1 MQVITPARGVMLM
14 LLGSIAMAGS
24 ASIIFTLDAEPM
36 TVAAFRC
43 LLAVPMLLPF
53 VVWELR
59 RVDHKQ
65 ALPRATVIGAVVG
78 GVAIGVDY
86 SFYNTSIGLI
96 GPGLATVLINMQIVF
111 LPLIAW
117 VIEGS
122 RPMRQLA
129 VIVPVMVAGVA
140 LAAGA
145 FGEAE
150 LNLFGVVAG
159 LIAGAGYATYLAI
172 IRRTAPSTL
181 RPAPFTVLSIVCLS
195 SGLTAGLGAVV
206 SGRFEVPSQ
215 APEWMWLF
223 ALAFIGQVVVYLCF
237 NIAMTG
243 LNEVM
248 ASTLMLTGPIFAII
262 LGFLFFREAPTAWQ
276 LVGCATI
283 ITGAWWTAAVQRRA
297 R

>member
-14 LLGSIAMAGS
+14 LLGSLAMAGS
-24 ASIIFTLDAEPM
+24 ASIIFNLDAEPM

-43 LLAVPMLLPF
+43 LLAVPMLMPF

-59 RVDHKQ
+59 RVDRKQ
-65 ALPRATVIGAVVG
+65 ALPRATLIGAAVG
-78 GVAIGVDY
+78 GVAIGIDY

-96 GPGLATVLINMQIVF
+96 GPGLATVLINLQIVF

-117 VIEGS
+117 MVEGR
-122 RPMRQLA
+122 RPMKQLA
-129 VIVPVMVAGVA
+129 IIVPMMVGGVA

-145 FGEAE
+145 FGDAE
-150 LNLFGVVAG
+150 LHLFGVVAG

-195 SGLTAGLGAVV
+195 SGMTAGLGAAV
-206 SGRFEVPSQ
+206 SGRFEMPSQ
-215 APEWMWLF
+215 APEWLWLI
-223 ALAFIGQVVVYLCF
+223 ALAFVGQVVVYLCF

-243 LNEVM
+243 LSEIIS
-248 ASTLMLTGPIFAII
+248 STLMLTGPIFAIL
-262 LGFLFFREAPTAWQ
+262 LGALLFSDAPTLWQ
-276 LVGCATI
+276 LVGCAI
-283 ITGAWWTAAVQRRA
+283 IIAGAWWTAAAQRRA